1 MALMRLFFAVPIPP
15 DNSAVLSALCSRLQT
30 QRGWHWVDER
40 NWHITL
46 AFLGET
52 DGNCVS
58 ALSEL
63 GEQVAANHPS
73 STLTLDSL
81 QWWPTPSRPRLLAAV
96 AENAGALPQLRKQLA
111 AGLRDRGINFDGK
124 PLRPHVTLMRLERG
138 IDLFDLSLPPCS
150 IRIDI
155 ETLALYRSERQH
167 GETRYRPIWQRD
179 LIPPTPVFFKK

>member
-1 MALMRLFFAVPIPP
+1 MRLFFAVPIPP
-15 DNSAVLSALCSRLQT
+15 DNGVALSTLCSRLQT

-52 DGNCVS
+52 DGKDVS

-96 AENAGALPQLRKQLA
+96 AENAGALPPLRKELA
-111 AGLRDRGINFDGK
+111 SGLRDLGINFDGK

-138 IDLFDLSLPPCS
+138 IEVLDLSLPSCS
-150 IRIDI
+150 IHIDI
-155 ETLALYRSERQH
+155 ETLVLYRSERDH
-167 GETRYRPIWQRD
+167 GETRYRPMWQRD
-179 LIPPTPVFFKK
+179 LNSPAPVFFKK

>member
-1 MALMRLFFAVPIPP
+1 MRLFFAVPIPP
-15 DNSAVLSALCSRLQT
+15 DNTAVLSALCARLQT

-52 DGNCVS
+52 EGKYVS

-63 GEQVAANHPS
+63 GERVAANHEC
-73 STLTLDSL
+73 STLMLDSL

-96 AENAGALPQLRKQLA
+96 AENAGALPPLRKELGS
-111 AGLRDRGINFDGK
+111 GLRDLGINFDGK

-138 IDLFDLSLPPCS
+138 VEIFDLSLPPC
-150 IRIDI
+150 RVHIDVD
-155 ETLALYRSERQH
+155 TLALYRSERER
-167 GETRYRPIWQRD
+167 GETCYRPIWQRD
-179 LIPPTPVFFKK
+179 LNPPAPAFFKK